1 MVDGDTSLV
10 TAPHGVVEFV
20 FLAILDISLES
31 DEDDGALYDKTGLI
45 VVSLI
50 EADIA
55 LEVAPI
61 EADDSNIFAAQKSPL
76 EFNDA
81 DDSDLG
87 LGSFVLQLCS

>member
-61 EADDSNIFAAQKSPL
+61 EADDSNIFAVQKSPL
-76 EFNDA
+76 QFNDA

-87 LGSFVLQLCS
+87 IGSFVLQLCS